1 MHGRGEYLSL
11 ENLSACSL
19 FTRCSCAGC
28 IKTEGGNYAVYHQ
41 RSVSVSAG
49 GLVILYVLGH
59 SLFLVKAWK
68 RAAELGIP
76 KKCCARSAAAR
87 CSTQHRHRH
96 LLGLLSLS
104 ASWAFLPWLRLS
116 VLGALTYEL
125 PAAASVAK
133 ILGMPMDQPVSD
145 PAVYTAIAWVMTL
158 GILSGILIILF
169 FQKRMQ
175 SRLQR
180 MKEKDS
186 RWSAILM
193 DSLFVGMIAT
203 FLGMVF
209 ADVHTGLVGFIP
221 VFVMLFSALVMAL
234 CGIAIKK
241 LRWKW
246 LENYAMP
253 ISMLSAMAFAIP
265 LTAWIGGKL

>member
-1 MHGRGEYLSL
+1 MPFSI
-11 ENLSACSL
+11 NDPFL
-19 FTRCSCAGC
+19 FLLA
-28 IKTEGGNYAVYHQ
+28 
-41 RSVSVSAG
+41 
-49 GLVILYVLGH
+49 GLVILYVLGQ
-59 SLFLVKAWK
+59 SLFFLVKAWK

-76 KKCCARSAAAR
+76 KKVLRGTVSGSALFSAAPAIAI
-87 CSTQHRHRH
+87 

-104 ASWAFLPWLRLS
+104 RFLGIPLPWLRLS

>member
-1 MHGRGEYLSL
+1 MPFSI
-11 ENLSACSL
+11 NDSFL
-19 FTRCSCAGC
+19 FLLA
-28 IKTEGGNYAVYHQ
+28 
-41 RSVSVSAG
+41 
-49 GLVILYVLGH
+49 GLVILYVLGQ
-59 SLFLVKAWK
+59 SVFFLIKAWR
-68 RAAELGIP
+68 RAKELGIP
-76 KKCCARSAAAR
+76 AKTLRGTLTGSALFSVAPAIAI
-87 CSTQHRHRH
+87 
-96 LLGLLSLS
+96 LLGLISLS
-104 ASWAFLPWLRLS
+104 RFLGIPLPWLRLS

-133 ILGMPMDQPVSD
+133 ITGMPMDQPAAD
-145 PAVYTAIAWVMTL
+145 PAVYLSIAWVMTV

-169 FQKRMQ
+169 FQKKMQ

-180 MKEKDS
+180 MKEKDA

-209 ADVHTGLVGFIP
+209 ADVHTGLAGFIP

-234 CGIAIKK
+234 CGLAVKK
-241 LRWKW
+241 LGWQW

-253 ISMLSAMAFAIP
+253 VSMLSAMAFAIP
-265 LTAWIGGKL
+265 LTGWIGG